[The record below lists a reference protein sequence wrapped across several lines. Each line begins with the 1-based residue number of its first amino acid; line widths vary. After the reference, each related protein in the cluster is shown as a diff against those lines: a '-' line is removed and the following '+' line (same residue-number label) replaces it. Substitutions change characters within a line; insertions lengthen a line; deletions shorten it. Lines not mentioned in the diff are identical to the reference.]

1 MLSTIKQCILSIF
14 KTQESELETAFKDRE
29 PLTTNEFYIKYYK
42 EKEIPFHVVNGVKH
56 ILESELDADLS
67 RLKNKDDF
75 SQNLSFFWDFDSLAD
90 VAIVVSLE
98 KYFSIKIED
107 SEAENMHTID
117 DMIYFVTNKL
127 SRA

>member
-14 KTQESELETAFKDRE
+14 KTQDAELETAFKDRE
-29 PLTTNEFYIKYYK
+29 PLTTNEFYNKYYK
-42 EKEIPFHVVNGVKH
+42 QKEIPFHVVNGVKH
-56 ILESELDADLS
+56 ILETELDADLS

-75 SQNLSFFWDFDSLAD
+75 AQNLSFFWDFDSLAD

-117 DMIYFVTNKL
+117 DIIYFVNNKL
-127 SRA
+127 NRA

>member
-1 MLSTIKQCILSIF
+1 MLSTIKQCIQSIF
-14 KTQESELETAFKDRE
+14 KTQDAELETAFKDRE
-29 PLTTNEFYIKYYK
+29 PLTTNEFYNKYYK
-42 EKEIPFHVVNGVKH
+42 QKEIPFHVVNGVKH
-56 ILESELDADLS
+56 ILETELDADLS

-75 SQNLSFFWDFDSLAD
+75 AQNLSFFWDFDSLAD

-117 DMIYFVTNKL
+117 DIIYFVNNKL
-127 SRA
+127 NRA